1 MTHEPDT
8 MPSDQQPSCVPIMGV
23 PIHRL
28 TQDAFIDHM
37 FTSLANGVGGW
48 VITVNL
54 DILRRCV
61 RDREFAELAQQ
72 ATLRVADGMPLV
84 WGSRLKGTP
93 LPERIAGSSLMRP
106 ICEEAGRR
114 RKSIFLLGGAPGTAE
129 AAAHFVCEATPELI
143 VAGTHCPPLG
153 FEQRPEDMDAIVSA
167 LRRAQPDIVFVALG
181 SPKQE
186 RLVAQLKHELPNAW
200 WLGVGISFSFLAG
213 EVRRAPIWM
222 QRMGL
227 EWFHRL
233 IQEPRRLARRYLV
246 DGLPFAIRLFVR
258 SVRERAQAPSETLQ
272 PPSA

>member
-1 MTHEPDT
+1 MKIVAIPMTSEVGLP
-8 MPSDQQPSCVPIMGV
+8 CVDIMGV
-23 PIHRL
+23 PIHRV
-28 TQDAFIDHM
+28 TQGAFIDHI
-37 FTSLANGVGGW
+37 FTSLSNGVGGW

-106 ICEEAGRR
+106 ICEEAGRHGR
-114 RKSIFLLGGAPGTAE
+114 SIFLLGGAPGTAD
-129 AAAHFVCEATPELI
+129 AAARNVRETTANLD
-143 VAGTHCPPLG
+143 VVGTHCPALG
-153 FEQRPEDMDAIVSA
+153 FEQRPQDLKAIASA
-167 LRRAQPDIVFVALG
+167 LREAQPDIVFVALG

-186 RLVAQLKHELPNAW
+186 RLIAQLKEQLPHAW